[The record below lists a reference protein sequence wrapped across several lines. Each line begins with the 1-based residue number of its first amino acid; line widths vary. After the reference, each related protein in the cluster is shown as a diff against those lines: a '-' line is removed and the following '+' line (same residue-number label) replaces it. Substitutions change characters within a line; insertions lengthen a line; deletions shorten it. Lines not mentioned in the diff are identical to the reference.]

1 TDKAATVN
9 EVPKNHLTVVN
20 RFFDEAKL
28 SVTFPEKSTFSTE
41 SAKSSRSQQTAIGH
55 KLPAPD
61 GSTYYDKLAKNC
73 CHGFARLY
81 ATVFMKILFVHG
93 PNSSNQNIRQAP
105 PLSL

>member
-41 SAKSSRSQQTAIGH
+41 SARSSRSIWAESY
-55 KLPAPD
+55 LWRCVV
-61 GSTYYDKLAKNC
+61 YY
-73 CHGFARLY
+73 
-81 ATVFMKILFVHG
+81 
-93 PNSSNQNIRQAP
+93 
-105 PLSL
+105 